1 MSGLAVEIERKKS
14 GKDEIKCNQE
24 VEPAPLFPAAIRH
37 LFHSRG
43 AELLTRGTQGEQGG
57 IIIIST
63 QACLMSAM
71 GRYSC
76 NFFKGR

>member
-43 AELLTRGTQGEQGG
+43 AELLTRGTQGEQGE
-57 IIIIST
+57 
-63 QACLMSAM
+63 
-71 GRYSC
+71 
-76 NFFKGR
+76 